1 MGEVYRA
8 TDTKLDREVAI
19 KLLPAVLSQDKE
31 RLARF
36 EREAKVLAQ
45 LNHPNVAT
53 VYGFDQHEGTSF
65 LVMELVEGEDL
76 SSRLA
81 GGALPID
88 EAIDIA
94 RQIAEG
100 LVAAHEKG
108 IIHRDLKPANIKV
121 TSNGHVKVL
130 DFGLAKALADDEVGR
145 AYPRAVGQDE
155 RPPAPGTASEA
166 LGGNGSRV
174 RSPHQEV
181 SPDESPTITDAFT
194 QPGTILGTAAYMSP
208 EQARG
213 KPIDTRSDIWSF
225 GCVLYESLTGVKA
238 FQGED
243 VTETLAG
250 ILKGEPDWAVLDR
263 SAPVALRRLVRR
275 CLVKDRRRR
284 WQDVADARIEL
295 EEAASDP
302 NGLLEVPTAD
312 GNRARGTA
320 LGFPAFLLATVVA
333 IATAGVTWFLKPP
346 ETGAGPG
353 SSKPR
358 SVRSELILA
367 DGARL
372 FQKFANP
379 FALSPDGSRL
389 AYIRVDDKVVTDR
402 QLHIRDLGT
411 GIDVLVP
418 DTSGIVAPFF
428 SPDGNRIGFVSDQS
442 MITQRLDGGDR
453 RKIVSDSLR
462 VFSFNAADWSEDG
475 HIVYAQPGGRP
486 LMIVDENGLKPP
498 RALTEPGDDE
508 SHSHPRFLDAG
519 RLVGFS
525 VVSRSTGEVTHTAV
539 VHTETGK
546 TEILD
551 VGPCNEVRYW
561 NGFLFCSVRGE
572 VHVVPFDLKTL
583 QVTGPRKPV
592 LSGVR
597 SGRRTVFEFTRD
609 GTVVYQAGHDSVE
622 SKRGLFWVEENGNI
636 IPFSDRSGDWDGF
649 ELAPDEKRVAVM
661 IESDIWILNTQQ
673 EGNHTLQPL
682 VQHPANDHHP
692 VWSPDGSLLY
702 FFSDRETPDGAFGI
716 WRVRTDA
723 VESVEPELIY
733 ASDSVVLLPD
743 SASDKRLVLTAFEP
757 SGDPN
762 AERVLQN
769 IWDLGDLRR
778 QGDIWSLDLRREEAR
793 PEPLVVSP
801 DLKLGAS
808 ISPDGQWLA
817 YSSDRARTRQI
828 YVKRL
833 SPPGPIR
840 PVSPGGGRS
849 PVWAPDGRKLY
860 WLSGPACLY
869 VDWSEDGTP
878 GTEVRRLMD
887 QQFFTVGNTDYS
899 MSNYAVSGE
908 GHRGL
913 VLARDAESV
922 MKEWLPS
929 APPITLNLITHW
941 FEEFASGQ
949 DDGK

>member
-1 MGEVYRA
+1 MIGQQLSHYQITAKLGQGGMGEVYRA

-19 KLLPAVLSQDKE
+19 KVLPPSLATSKE

-36 EREAKVLAQ
+36 EREARVLAQ
-45 LNHPNVAT
+45 LNHPNIAT
-53 VYGFDQHEGTSF
+53 VHGFDRDEDVAF
-65 LVMELVEGEDL
+65 LVMEHVAGEDL
-76 SSRLA
+76 STRLKK
-81 GGALPID
+81 GAIPID
-88 EAIDIA
+88 ETIDICQ
-94 RQIAEG
+94 QIAEA
-100 LVAAHEKG
+100 LSAAHAKG
-108 IIHRDLKPANIKV
+108 IVHRDLKPANIMA
-121 TSNGHVKVL
+121 TADGSIKVL
-130 DFGLAKALADDEVGR
+130 DFGLAKSTDEIQSSGDGPIEDD
-145 AYPRAVGQDE
+145 
-155 RPPAPGTASEA
+155 
-166 LGGNGSRV
+166 
-174 RSPHQEV
+174 
-181 SPDESPTITDAFT
+181 SPTITATFT

-208 EQARG
+208 EQAKG
-213 KPIDTRSDIWSF
+213 KAVDERTDVWAF
-225 GCVLYESLTGVKA
+225 GCVLFECLTGSKA
-238 FQGED
+238 FVGED
-243 VTETLAG
+243 ATDTLAG
-250 ILKGEPDWAVLDR
+250 IIKGEPDWAVLDR

-284 WQDVADARIEL
+284 WHDVADARIEL
-295 EEAASDP
+295 EEAASDT
-302 NGLLEVPTAD
+302 NGLLEESKQDENHV
-312 GNRARGTA
+312 RVKA
-320 LGFPAFLLATVVA
+320 LGLPALLLAALVGIT
-333 IATAGVTWFLKPP
+333 TAGVTWFLKPL
-346 ETGAGPG
+346 ETVPG
-353 SSKPR
+353 SGEPR

-367 DGARL
+367 NDARL

-411 GIDVLVP
+411 GIDVQAP
-418 DTSGIVAPFF
+418 DTSGVVAPFF
-428 SPDGNRIGFVSDQS
+428 SPDGDRIGFVSDRS

-462 VFSFNAADWSEDG
+462 VYGFNAADWSVDG
-475 HIVYAQPGGRP
+475 HIVYAQPWERP
-486 LMIVDENGLKPP
+486 LMIVDEDGLSPP

-508 SHSHPRFLDAG
+508 SHSHPRFLDEG

-525 VVSRSTGEVTHTAV
+525 VFSRSTGEVKHAAV
-539 VHTETGK
+539 VHTETGE

-561 NGFLFCSVRGE
+561 NGFLFCSVGQE
-572 VHVVPFDLKTL
+572 VHAVPFDLNTL
-583 QVTGPRKPV
+583 QVIGPRKPV

-597 SGRRTVFEFTRD
+597 SGRRTVFEVARN
-609 GTVVYQAGHDSVE
+609 GTVVYQTGHDSNE
-622 SKRGLFWVEENGNI
+622 SKQGLFWVEENGNI
-636 IPFSDRSGDWDGF
+636 SPFSERSGEWDGF

-661 IESDIWILNTQQ
+661 VESDIWILNTQQ

-692 VWSPDGSLLY
+692 VWSPDGTLLY
-702 FFSDRETPDGAFGI
+702 FFSDRETPTGAWGI
-716 WRVRTDA
+716 WRVRTDDL
-723 VESVEPELIY
+723 ESAQPELIY
-733 ASDSVVLLPD
+733 ASNSLVLLPD
-743 SASDKRLVLTAFEP
+743 SASEEKLVLTAFEP

-762 AERVLQN
+762 TERVLQN
-769 IWDLGDLRR
+769 IWDLVDLRR
-778 QGDIWSLDLRREEAR
+778 QGDIWSLDLHREDAR

-817 YSSDRARTRQI
+817 YSSDRANTRQI

-833 SPPGPIR
+833 SPPGPSL

-849 PVWAPDGRKLY
+849 PVWAPDGRTLY

-899 MSNYAVSGE
+899 MSNYAVSRE

-941 FEEFASGQ
+941 FEEFTRGQ

>member
-1 MGEVYRA
+1 MLGQSLLHYQIIAKLGQGGMGEVYRA
-8 TDTKLDREVAI
+8 RDTKLDREVAI

-53 VYGFDQHEGTSF
+53 VYGFDHHQGTSF

-76 SSRLA
+76 SSRLT
-81 GGALPID
+81 GGAMPTD

-121 TSNGHVKVL
+121 SPSGQVKVL
-130 DFGLAKALADDEVGR
+130 DFGLAKALEAEPTEMAHADD
-145 AYPRAVGQDE
+145 
-155 RPPAPGTASEA
+155 
-166 LGGNGSRV
+166 
-174 RSPHQEV
+174 
-181 SPDESPTITDAFT
+181 SPTITDAFT

-213 KPIDTRSDIWSF
+213 KPLDTRSDIWSF
-225 GCVLYESLTGVKA
+225 GCVVYESLTGVKA
-238 FQGED
+238 FKGED

-250 ILKGEPDWAVLDR
+250 ILKGEPDWAALDQ

-275 CLVKDRRRR
+275 CLVKDQRRR
-284 WQDVADARIEL
+284 WHDVADVRIEL

-302 NGLLEVPTAD
+302 SGLLEKPKAD
-312 GNRARGTA
+312 GDRVRGKA
-320 LGFPAFLLATVVA
+320 LGFPGVLLAVLVGITA
-333 IATAGVTWFLKPP
+333 AGVTWFLKPS
-346 ETGAGPG
+346 GAVPS

-358 SVRSELILA
+358 PVRSELILA
-367 DGARL
+367 NGARL

-402 QLHIRDLGT
+402 QLHIRDLRT
-411 GIDVLVP
+411 GIDVQLP
-418 DTSGIVAPFF
+418 DTSGVVAPFF
-428 SPDGNRIGFVSDQS
+428 SPDGDRVGFVGDQS

-462 VFSFNAADWSEDG
+462 VYGFNAADWSVAG

-486 LMIVDENGLKPP
+486 LMIVDENGLTPP

-508 SHSHPRFLDAG
+508 THSHPRFLDAG
-519 RLVGFS
+519 QLVGFS

-551 VGPCNEVRYW
+551 VGPCNEVRYG
-561 NGFLFCSVRGE
+561 NGFLFCSVGQE
-572 VHVVPFDLKTL
+572 VHAVPFDLKTL

-597 SGRRTVFEFTRD
+597 SEGRTVIEIARD
-609 GTVVYQAGHDSVE
+609 GTVVYQAGHDSNE
-622 SKRGLFWVEENGNI
+622 SRRGLFWMEENGNI
-636 IPFSDRSGDWDGF
+636 IPFSERSGDWDGF

-673 EGNHTLQPL
+673 DGNHTLQPL

-692 VWSPDGSLLY
+692 VWSPDGTLLY
-702 FFSDRETPDGAFGI
+702 FFSDRETPTGTFGI
-716 WRVRTDA
+716 WQVRTDD
-723 VESVEPELIY
+723 VESAQPELIY

-743 SASDKRLVLTAFEP
+743 SASEGRLVLQAFELRGNR
-757 SGDPN
+757 ST
-762 AERVLQN
+762 ER
-769 IWDLGDLRR
+769 DLKNVWGVGNDTL
-778 QGDIWSLDLRREEAR
+778 QGDIWSLDLRREEAH

-801 DLKLGAS
+801 DRNLWAS

-817 YSSDRARTRQI
+817 YSSDRARIRQI

-833 SPPGPIR
+833 SPPGPSR
-840 PVSPGGGRS
+840 PVSPGGGRT

-860 WLSGPACLY
+860 WLQGPACLY

-887 QQFFTVGNTDYS
+887 QQFFTVGNIDYS
-899 MSNYAVSGE
+899 MSNYAVSRE

-913 VLARDAESV
+913 VLATDAESV

-929 APPITLNLITHW
+929 APPVTLNLITHW
-941 FEEFASGQ
+941 FEEFTSGQ
-949 DDGK
+949 GDGK